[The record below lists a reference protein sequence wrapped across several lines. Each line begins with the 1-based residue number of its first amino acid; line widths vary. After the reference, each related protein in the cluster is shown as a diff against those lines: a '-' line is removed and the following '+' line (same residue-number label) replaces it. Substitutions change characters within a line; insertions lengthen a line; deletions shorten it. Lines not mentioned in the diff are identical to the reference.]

1 MIKGRIIKILNQ
13 YKVVVDIGADSGIR
27 KDMDFII
34 YSEGETVKDP
44 DSDEVLGKLENIKA
58 RVKVIHIQERLS
70 TLESSETE
78 TRRLSTTQAWL
89 DLWSGFSK
97 EETVRKPLPLEV
109 KPKTK
114 GKQEKRVKVRDLVR
128 QDIS

>member
-34 YSEGETVKDP
+34 YSEGETIRDP

-58 RVKVIHIQERLS
+58 RVKVIHIQERFS

-78 TRRLSTTQAWL
+78 TRRLSTPQAWL
-89 DLWSGFSK
+89 DFWSGFSK

-114 GKQEKRVKVRDLVR
+114 GEQEKRVKVRDLVR